1 MAKYAQPPQVLV
13 LVTAGTNMDTLDMNF
28 TVLQLY
34 KSPVKMDG
42 DTMIITIC
50 NLYNFYNPKLCVY
63 FTPKDI
69 LYIF

>member
-1 MAKYAQPPQVLV
+1 MQPRQVLV

-50 NLYNFYNPKLCVY
+50 NLQL
-63 FTPKDI
+63 
-69 LYIF
+69 L